1 MDDYNGY
8 STELSHVIGEIGTA
22 VGAVSQGASSP
33 EQADLLEG
41 AIFTI
46 MERENN
52 LEPVFYPG
60 VVERLTPQ
68 AIREYSLCNQ
78 AYQQTA
84 LIYVRWQLR
93 GLSRDAPDIQHSVR
107 KIIECASA
115 ITPSYGLSP
124 AIVLTTPLFTAGCEA
139 LGEDREAIRRLLNQL
154 YGLLKIR
161 NIKLAL
167 EILEA
172 FWADEN
178 TNGDLG
184 TLLC

>member
-1 MDDYNGY
+1 M
-8 STELSHVIGEIGTA
+8 IGEIGTA

-93 GLSRDAPDIQHSVR
+93 GLSRDTPNIQHSVR

-124 AIVLTTPLFTAGCEA
+124 AIVLTTPLFTAGFEA